1 MEQIAVIGLGTFGIS
16 VAKELS
22 KKGIQ
27 VLVIDTNEQKIQEIS
42 SSVTQAVVADST
54 DKKAMREL
62 GLADFSAVVIAIGDD
77 REASILTTLILKEI
91 GVKNIVVKGLDDL
104 HAKVLQKIGADKIVF
119 PERDMGEKLAEMLVS
134 PNIIEKIELSPEYN
148 MAEVIAPQ
156 SFIDKTIKALDVR
169 AKYKLHIIGIKR
181 KVPYIKDDGE
191 TDFKEEFLIAPSAS
205 EILQDGDALILIG
218 TYSDIDKVKKL

>member
-22 KKGIQ
+22 KRGIQ
-27 VLVIDTNEQKIQEIS
+27 VLAIDRNEQKIQEIS
-42 SSVTQAVVADST
+42 SSVTHAVVADTT
-54 DKKAMREL
+54 DEKAVKEL
-62 GLADFSAVVIAIGDD
+62 GLADFGAVVIAIGDD

-119 PERDMGEKLAEMLVS
+119 PERDMGEKLADMLVS
-134 PNIIEKIELSPEYN
+134 PDIIEKIELSPEYN

-156 SFIDKTIKALDVR
+156 SFIDKTIKDIDVR
-169 AKYKLHIIGIKR
+169 AKYKLHIIGVKR
-181 KVPYIKDDGE
+181 KVPYIKDDGDTE
-191 TDFKEEFLIAPSAS
+191 FKEELLIAPPAS
-205 EILQDGDALILIG
+205 EILQDGDVLVLIG
-218 TYSDIDKVKKL
+218 TYADIDEVKKL